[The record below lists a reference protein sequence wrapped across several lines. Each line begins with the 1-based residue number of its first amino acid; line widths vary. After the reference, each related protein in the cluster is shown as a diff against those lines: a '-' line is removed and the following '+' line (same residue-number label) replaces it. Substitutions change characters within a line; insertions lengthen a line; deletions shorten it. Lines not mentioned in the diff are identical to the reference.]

1 MSVTGKIIN
10 DCKLQKPFR
19 LMISGGSG
27 TGKSTA
33 LQELVNTS
41 HFSSP
46 FDKIIYCYPDYLDE
60 PPMIFDQIVENRPG
74 TCDLHYF
81 STIPQNSLI
90 IYDDLMS
97 ECGKSDDV
105 MKLFSV
111 IARKRNLSVIF
122 IVQNIY
128 DSNKQFRNIRLN
140 ATGFLLFNFYAD
152 KDVNKRLLRDLNV
165 QSRVPKHLMDQ
176 IYSRPFS
183 YIYVDIHPER
193 RNNFDIVRGNI
204 FDKNFSIYNKMEYIA
219 IPKSDFLKYFS
230 VTEVK
235 EDTLRAVKHEIALPK
250 RKGKRKRRRS
260 LERWQSERR
269 RESSERESSKRR
281 KKSTSES
288 SAESSE

>member
-1 MSVTGKIIN
+1 MSLTGKISN

-27 TGKSTA
+27 TGKSTI
-33 LQELVNTS
+33 LQKLVDES

-60 PPMIFDQIVENRPG
+60 PPMTFDQIVENKPG
-74 TCDLHYF
+74 ICDLHYF
-81 STIPQNSLI
+81 STLPQNSLI
-90 IYDDLMS
+90 IYDDLMN
-97 ECGKSDDV
+97 ECGRSDTF

-128 DSNKQFRNIRLN
+128 DGNKQFRNIRLN
-140 ATGFLLFNFYAD
+140 ATGFMLFNFYAD
-152 KDVNKRLLRDLNV
+152 KDVNKRMLRDLNV
-165 QSRVPKHLMDQ
+165 QSHVPKHLMDQ

-193 RNNFDIVRGNI
+193 KSNFDIVKSNI

-219 IPKSDFLKYFS
+219 IPKSDFIKYFRIA
-230 VTEVK
+230 EVK
-235 EDTLRAVKHEIALPK
+235 EDTLRAVKNEIKIKK
-250 RKGKRKRRRS
+250 RKRKRRREPS
-260 LERWQSERR
+260 SSSEFDQKY
-269 RESSERESSKRR
+269 ESSE
-281 KKSTSES
+281 
-288 SAESSE
+288 